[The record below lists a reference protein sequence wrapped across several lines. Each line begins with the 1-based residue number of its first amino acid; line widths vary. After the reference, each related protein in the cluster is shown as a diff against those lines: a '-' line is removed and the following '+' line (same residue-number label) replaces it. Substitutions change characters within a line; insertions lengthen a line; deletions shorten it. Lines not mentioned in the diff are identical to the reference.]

1 MDMTPLVLVLAGGEG
16 RRIGGDKALREI
28 GGRRLIDIAVARART
43 WSKGGVL
50 VAGPALPHCARGVR
64 WIADRPDI
72 SGPLSGLA
80 SGLQFAADTGVALL
94 LVMPVDTPF
103 LPADL
108 PLRLS
113 EALHPDGDVGCAVAS
128 SAGRRH
134 PACSLWRV
142 EQAMAALPAHIADS
156 DLSLHGFADSI
167 GAAVV
172 EWPLEDCRDPF
183 FNVNRPDDLALAE
196 GLLRTLPQAVRE
208 G

>member
-1 MDMTPLVLVLAGGEG
+1 MDVTPLVLVLAGGEG
-16 RRIGGDKALREI
+16 RRMGGGKALRAI
-28 GGRRLIDIAVARART
+28 GGRRLIDTAVARAGS
-43 WSKGGVL
+43 WSLRGVL
-50 VAGPALPHCARGVR
+50 VAGPAVPDCAPGVR
-64 WIADRPDI
+64 WIADRPDF
-72 SGPLSGLA
+72 SGPLAGLA
-80 SGLQFAADTGVALL
+80 AGLQIAADAGFEFLL
-94 LVMPVDTPF
+94 AIPVDTPF

-113 EALHPDGDVGCAVAS
+113 EALDRDGDTGCAVAS

-142 EQAMAALPAHIADS
+142 ARANASLPEHIS
-156 DLSLHGFADSI
+156 GGDLSLHSFADSI
-167 GAAVV
+167 GTVAV
-172 EWPLEDCRDPF
+172 EWQIEDGRDPF